1 MKKSCREDQNYD
13 EKKKKSCCDAKT
25 NTRMRRCRED
35 LLKKSCS
42 PSDRNLDPL
51 LCSPT
56 PHAVEAGRRILGKI
70 RSQRPGRT
78 CFLFALFAN
87 VHLLFACKNMFL
99 FALFSIGYLLVAFFI
114 SSFCYWLFAICLDE
128 RVELGGVGLQVLP
141 DHLGQTVGR
150 VIAHLRESHCY
161 NSVCRKQSA
170 GSLWFL

>member
-1 MKKSCREDQNYD
+1 MKIKMRR
-13 EKKKKSCCDAKT
+13 KRRVAAKT

-78 CFLFALFAN
+78 CFLFALFA
-87 VHLLFACKNMFL
+87 VGCLLFAWMNVFL
-99 FALFSIGYLLVAFFI
+99 FPVFAIGYLILAWMNMFFI
-114 SSFCYWLFAICLDE
+114 SSFCYCFFDICLEERVFLFPLFA
-128 RVELGGVGLQVLP
+128 VGYLLFAWMNV
-141 DHLGQTVGR
+141 
-150 VIAHLRESHCY
+150 
-161 NSVCRKQSA
+161 
-170 GSLWFL
+170 